1 MIAPGE
7 AIPTEPPR
15 KGMVEAVLF
24 ASSFRGDAA
33 PNINHALRP
42 DRSAT
47 ICGRVGWVTEEG
59 WEDMDSICCLRCT
72 GRKASWVQK

>member
-1 MIAPGE
+1 MNAP
-7 AIPTEPPR
+7 PNPP
-15 KGMVEAVLF
+15 KEGMVVAVLF

-47 ICGRVGWVTEEG
+47 VCGLKGWVTEEG
-59 WEDMDSICCLRCT
+59 WEDLDSICCCRCT
-72 GRKASWVQK
+72 GRKAIWAQK